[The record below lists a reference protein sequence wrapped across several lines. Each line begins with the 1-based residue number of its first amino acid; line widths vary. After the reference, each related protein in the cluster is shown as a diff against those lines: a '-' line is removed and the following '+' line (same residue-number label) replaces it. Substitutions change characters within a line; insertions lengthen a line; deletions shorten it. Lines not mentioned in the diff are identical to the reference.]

1 MLLTQKQTGE
11 CKGRLVYNGKN
22 TREWI
27 SREDKSSPTVLT
39 ESLMLTC
46 AVDAAEGRDVMS
58 LDIPN
63 AYIQALVPAK
73 GVGNRIVMKVRGKL
87 VEWLLEIDP
96 TAYAPHVV
104 IERGVK
110 TLYLVVERAIYG
122 MLEAGLLWYRKLRGD
137 LEELGFVFNP
147 YDPCVANKM
156 VRGNQHTVRF
166 HVDDVYHHTW
176 TKK

>member
-1 MLLTQKQTGE
+1 ME
-11 CKGRLVYNGKN
+11 YKGRLVYNGKN

-46 AVDAAEGRDVMS
+46 TVDAAEGQDVMS

-63 AYIQALVPAK
+63 AYIQALVPAQ
-73 GVGNRIVMKVRGKL
+73 GVGNRIVMKARGKL

-104 IERGVK
+104 IERG
-110 TLYLVVERAIYG
+110 
-122 MLEAGLLWYRKLRGD
+122 LR
-137 LEELGFVFNP
+137 
-147 YDPCVANKM
+147 
-156 VRGNQHTVRF
+156 RS
-166 HVDDVYHHTW
+166 TW
-176 TKK
+176 W